1 MVPIWIFS
9 ASLIGLSL
17 GGFLAVVLVGLRN
30 NKSTVI
36 LFSGGMI
43 LGILLLEIIPEALE
57 ENHILLLIGII
68 ISIAFY
74 IIVHD
79 LLDRLKFIKKESNNS
94 KSLKAGLIIVAS
106 LLMHNF
112 PLGVTASN
120 QLLEGNRA
128 FLVAVLI
135 HNIPEG
141 VILVSPL
148 LSAGLPFIKVIT
160 LIICVTIPTTIGA
173 FSSMNDIVG
182 VETVI
187 QIVFLGIS
195 IGMLLSVALKEMII
209 PYIKEGRSNIL
220 SYITLILGFLLI
232 YLVF

>member
-79 LLDRLKFIKKESNNS
+79 LLDRIKFIKKESNNS
-94 KSLKAGLIIVAS
+94 KPLKAGLIIVAS

-120 QLLEGNRA
+120 QLLEGNRT

-141 VILVSPL
+141 VILVSLL
-148 LSAGLPFIKVIT
+148 LSAGLPFIKVIA

>member
-43 LGILLLEIIPEALE
+43 LGLLLLEIIPEALE

-79 LLDRLKFIKKESNNS
+79 LLDRFKFIKKESNNS

-120 QLLEGNRA
+120 QLLEGNRT

-148 LSAGLPFIKVIT
+148 LSAGLPFIKVIA